1 MGPHSERSR
10 PSHSSTSL
18 SSAAPAAD
26 ALPLMP
32 RRIASSN
39 QLAMAAP
46 SAGGIGDAGGSSPST
61 FRSVRRAESLGST
74 STNEACA
81 RASRG
86 MSAAAP
92 PGNTRDGLI

>member
-1 MGPHSERSR
+1 MGPRSERSR

-18 SSAAPAAD
+18 SSAAAA

-46 SAGGIGDAGGSSPST
+46 SAGGIGDAGGSSLST

-92 PGNTRDGLI
+92 PGHTRYYGLI